1 MKKMAI
7 ALVVL
12 GLLVATTA
20 FAANPVRISQIYGAN
35 GNTYKCDYV
44 ELFNSSS
51 TPVNIGGWSLQYGS
65 STGSSFGSSTFNY
78 VFIPEGSVIPAC
90 GYYLIRGACS
100 TAGADLPIAAD
111 LVASGPNFPPGGFN
125 ASGTSGKFYLAN
137 DQVTGRTPAQV
148 MAVPTPSFVV
158 DLVGYGP
165 SANAFETAPAPAG
178 NTSSV
183 LVRGNGGLT
192 DNDNN
197 STDFTVIAQPY
208 PMHNSGS
215 PLNPDCQVVPAMSET
230 WGRVKTLYR

>member
-20 FAANPVRISQIYGAN
+20 FAANPVRISQIYGGS
-35 GNTYKCDYV
+35 GNYYKCDYV

-51 TPVNIGGWSLQYGS
+51 APVNIGGWSLQYGS
-65 STGSSFGSSTFNY
+65 STGSSFGSSTYNY
-78 VFIPEGSVIPAC
+78 VFIPDGSVIPAC
-90 GYYLIRGACS
+90 GYFLIRGYCGS
-100 TAGADLPIAAD
+100 AGADLPIVAD
-111 LVASGPNFPPGGFN
+111 LVTTNVAPPGAFN
-125 ASGTSGKFYLAN
+125 CSGTSGKFALFN
-137 DQVTGRTPAQV
+137 DQVTNRTPAQV

-165 SANAFETAPAPAG
+165 SANAYETSPAPVLD
-178 NTSSV
+178 NNSV
-183 LVRGNGGLT
+183 LVRGMGGLT

-197 STDFTVIAQPY
+197 STDFTKIALPY
-208 PMHNSGS
+208 AMHNSGS
-215 PLNPDCQVVPAMSET
+215 ALNPDCQIVPAMSET